1 MGVFSGLG
9 EKLKHV
15 FGKLANRGK
24 LDEYEIKQAMRE
36 IRIALLEADVNYS
49 VVKDFIAK
57 VSERAKGEE
66 IVKSVTPGQQVVKI
80 VSDELTELMGAKNA
94 KLDVASKPPTVIMM
108 CGLQGAGKTTMC
120 GKLAAL
126 LKKQGKK
133 PLLVACDIYRPAAID
148 QLEVVGRN
156 AGTEVFA
163 KGTQKPV
170 KTAEQAVKYA
180 LSMGMDTVIIDT
192 AGRLHI
198 NDDLMRELEDIRRAL
213 KPTEILLTVDAMTGQ
228 DAVTVATAFN
238 DRLDITGVIL
248 TKLDGD
254 TRGGAALS
262 IRAVTGK
269 PIKFSGTGEKME
281 DIEPFYPDRM
291 ASHIL
296 GMGDVVSLVE
306 RAQEAMD
313 EETMKRMEKRVKDA
327 TFTLDDFL
335 IQFDSLKKMGG
346 ISEIMQMLPG
356 MGRFNISDKDIDEK
370 RIERF
375 KAIINSM
382 TKKEREHPEI
392 IKSSRRRRISAG
404 SGTTI
409 QDVNQ
414 LLKQFE
420 QTREL
425 MRKMKNNKGRLPF

>member
-1 MGVFSGLG
+1 MGIFSGLG

-36 IRIALLEADVNYS
+36 IRIALLEADVNYT

-57 VSERAKGEE
+57 ISERAKGEE

-80 VSDELTELMGAKNA
+80 VSDELTQLMGAKNA
-94 KLDVASKPPTVIMM
+94 KLEVASKPPTVIMM

-133 PLLVACDIYRPAAID
+133 PLLVACDIYRPAAIN
-148 QLEVVGRN
+148 QLKVVGKN
-156 AGTEVFA
+156 AGAEVFE
-163 KGTQKPV
+163 KGTQKAV
-170 KTAEQAVKYA
+170 KTAEQGGKYA
-180 LSMGMDTVIIDT
+180 LSAGVDTVIIDT

-198 NDDLMRELEDIRRAL
+198 NDDLMRELEDVKKAV

-262 IRAVTGK
+262 IRATVGK
-269 PIKFSGTGEKME
+269 PIKFCGTGEKTS

-291 ASHIL
+291 ASRIL

-313 EETMKRMEKRVKDA
+313 EETMRKMEKRVKDA

-335 IQFDSLKKMGG
+335 IQFESLKKMGG
-346 ISEIMQMLPG
+346 IGEVMQMLPG
-356 MGRFNISDKDIDEK
+356 MAKYNLNDKSIDEK
-370 RIERF
+370 RLERF

-392 IKSSRRRRISAG
+392 VKSSRRRRISAG

-414 LLKQFE
+414 LLKQFD

>member
-9 EKLKHV
+9 DKLKHV
-15 FGKLANRGK
+15 FTKLTSRGK

-36 IRIALLEADVNYS
+36 IRIALLEADVNFN
-49 VVKDFIAK
+49 VVKDFVARI
-57 VSERAKGEE
+57 SERAKGEE
-66 IVKSVTPGQQVVKI
+66 ITKSVTPGQQVVKI
-80 VSDELTELMGAKNA
+80 VHDELVELMGAKTA
-94 KLDVASKPPTVIMM
+94 KLDVSPKPPTVVMM

-120 GKLAAL
+120 GKLGAR

-133 PLLVACDIYRPAAID
+133 PLLVACDIYRPAAIN
-148 QLEVVGRN
+148 QLQVVGKNAGLEVF
-156 AGTEVFA
+156 E

-170 KTAEQAVKYA
+170 KTAEQAVRYA
-180 LSMGMDTVIIDT
+180 EANGFDTVIIDT

-198 NDDLMRELEDIRRAL
+198 NDELMRELEDVRKAVS
-213 KPTEILLTVDAMTGQ
+213 PTEILLTVDAMTGQ
-228 DAVTVATAFN
+228 DAVTVATTFN

-262 IRAVTGK
+262 IKAVTGK
-269 PIKFSGTGEKME
+269 PIKFCGTGEKLG
-281 DIEPFYPDRM
+281 DIEPFHPDRM
-291 ASHIL
+291 ASRIL
-296 GMGDVVSLVE
+296 GMGDIVSLVE
-306 RAQEAMD
+306 KAQEAMD
-313 EETMKRMEKRVKDA
+313 EEEMKKMEKRVKDA
-327 TFTLDDFL
+327 TFTLDDYL
-335 IQFDSLKKMGG
+335 VQFESLKKMGG

-356 MGRFNISDKDIDEK
+356 MSRFNISDKDIDEK

-375 KAIINSM
+375 KAIIRSM

-392 IKSSRRRRISAG
+392 VKSSRRRRISAG
-404 SGTTI
+404 SGTSI

-420 QTREL
+420 QTKDM
-425 MRKMKNNKGRLPF
+425 MRKMKNSKGRMPF